1 MFPASMVLNS
11 ISIVVFN
18 RKAFK
23 ANTMGFYYT
32 AISVIDILLAISA
45 FVYYYSVTINQD
57 VSLISN
63 FSCVFITYSN
73 RTMTLQMSSWANV
86 LVTFDRLLCV
96 TYRNKFAFMKK
107 KRNLFLGFIILFVVL
122 TILDIPNFLFKVVTV
137 ESSTIQNATFSN
149 GTQNN
154 IIIINNEKV
163 CTASKNIVYIRDTI
177 SMILRYI
184 LPFALMILLNTLLIK
199 RLIKSKQIANRQL
212 KKEYSFAF
220 TVVFLNAF
228 FVITLLPSALILI
241 GSNIVGYKDT
251 TTVSYKTT
259 AIMNFAYVVGQYF
272 SGFNYTFTLLLNL
285 QFNRLFRKEFIK
297 MILDIKM
304 FTLKRRKLFSSK
316 ITSNNLNKES
326 SKQENKQAT

>member
-1 MFPASMVLNS
+1 
-11 ISIVVFN
+11 
-18 RKAFK
+18 
-23 ANTMGFYYT
+23 
-32 AISVIDILLAISA
+32 
-45 FVYYYSVTINQD
+45 
-57 VSLISN
+57 
-63 FSCVFITYSN
+63 
-73 RTMTLQMSSWANV
+73 
-86 LVTFDRLLCV
+86 
-96 TYRNKFAFMKK
+96 MKK